1 MQITTTN
8 PSMQKHVKDHN
19 NTKKQKENDKKTKQL
34 LQFGNQN
41 IYLENKANVIIRNK
55 NEIIERK

>member
-1 MQITTTN
+1 
-8 PSMQKHVKDHN
+8 MQKHVKDHN